1 MFLFLHQGWDCQGKE
16 LLEERYKSGQLNDK
30 KSREDVDV
38 LISRDGKTLS
48 EDQVKS
54 WVDHFKASLKKQK
67 AKEPETNDQE

>member
-54 WVDHFKASLKKQK
+54 
-67 AKEPETNDQE
+67 